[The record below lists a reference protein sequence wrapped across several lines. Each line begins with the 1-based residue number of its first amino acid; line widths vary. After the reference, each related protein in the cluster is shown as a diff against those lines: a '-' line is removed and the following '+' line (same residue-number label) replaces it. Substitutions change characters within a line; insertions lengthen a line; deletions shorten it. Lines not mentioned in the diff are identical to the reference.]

1 MSYTDLR
8 DFSQE
13 LSYTDSRYGVT
24 IQVEKLGGGTLGK
37 KYDGIW
43 RYIATHTNSG
53 EEITR
58 GQDYETGTPRTHD
71 EVAEILADYVIDTYD
86 IQEVPDDDG

>member
-8 DFSQE
+8 DFSAE
-13 LSYTDSRYGVT
+13 LTYTDSQYGVT

-43 RYIATHTNSG
+43 RYIATHTNTD

-58 GQDYETGTPRTHD
+58 GQDYETGTPKEHD
-71 EVAEILADYVIDTYD
+71 EVAEELAAYVVEMYE